1 MKNLSTYMQQSLK
14 EQEIMDSVKSII
26 TSISEF
32 SCVKEYQY
40 PDSFKSADIM
50 VLYNKEPYASIEVK
64 TNLRHTRVQELGKQ
78 QLEYGRDRL
87 LMRFGVLTDGSYSIL
102 YDWWKDGSE
111 QEIKNK
117 TLKQIIDYIYDERDK
132 TIIQV
137 YSENTSKPDKEKY
150 DINTY
155 KEIFCKI
162 FNEIFPEKKILITD
176 VEIENGKT
184 IKLKEDVE
192 NDLFDKL
199 FPLLEENEVCRFTSL
214 SAVFASIENNSYR
227 MVATDGMND
236 TEDGTFLWKKLYGD
250 KAKDKLL
257 PLKKETIF
265 ILSCSPTKSIS
276 DLTMWRLYADD
287 TRGVCLEFDVKTID
301 ANKGFFLRK
310 VSYEED
316 NSNNILVRLT
326 QLIKKFQEESNGFI
340 FVFNNWD
347 LWRAFI
353 KSKEYKVEQ
362 EIRLA
367 FIPSKYGTRKPEIKW
382 LMTKSNHIISE
393 YVDFKE
399 NQNLPFPLQ
408 LKNIWLGAACPEKNI
423 NKLQLKKMIES
434 IDGFKDKNIEVEV
447 SIIDNYRPSK

>member
-1 MKNLSTYMQQSLK
+1 MK

-137 YSENTSKPDKEKY
+137 YSENTNKPDKEKY

-408 LKNIWLGAACPEKNI
+408 LKKIWLGAACPEKNI

>member
-1 MKNLSTYMQQSLK
+1 MKNLSTYLQQSLK
-14 EQEIMDSVKSII
+14 EREITDSVKSII
-26 TSISEF
+26 MSNSEF

-40 PDSFKSADIM
+40 PNSFKRADLM

-87 LMRFGVLTDGSYSIL
+87 LMRFGILTDGSYSIL
-102 YDWWKDGSE
+102 YDWWKDRSE
-111 QEIKNK
+111 QEIKNQ
-117 TLKQIIDYIYDERDK
+117 TLEQIIDYIYDERDK
-132 TIIQV
+132 TILQV
-137 YSENTSKPDKEKY
+137 YSENINKPDKEKY

-155 KEIFCKI
+155 KEKFCKI
-162 FNEIFPEKKILITD
+162 FNEIFLEKKILITD
-176 VEIENGKT
+176 VEIEKGKT

-199 FPLLEENEVCRFTSL
+199 FPLLKENEVCRFTSL
-214 SAVFASIENNSYR
+214 SSVFATIENNSYR

-250 KAKDKLL
+250 KAKEMLL

-301 ANKGFFLRK
+301 ANNGFFLRK

-316 NSNNILVRLT
+316 NPNNILVRFT
-326 QLIKKFQEESNGFI
+326 QLIKEFQEESNGFI

-382 LMTKSNHIISE
+382 LMTTSNHIISE
-393 YVDFKE
+393 YVDLEE
-399 NQNLPFPLQ
+399 NQSLPFPLQ
-408 LKNIWLGAACPEKNI
+408 LKKIWLGAACPEKNV

-434 IDGFKDKNIEVEV
+434 IDGFKGKNIEVEV